1 MSGDV
6 LSFYHVTATDLL
18 ITLEEAKDHLHIT
31 TAAHDADITAKLRQA
46 QDVILDYLKHGADPA
61 WTAETLPLPV
71 RAGMLL
77 VLTHLYEDRG
87 DDMARDEDLW
97 LALGRLLARFRDPAL
112 A

>member
-1 MSGDV
+1 MSGEV
-6 LSFYHVTATDLL
+6 LPFYHVTATELL
-18 ITLEEAKDHLHIT
+18 ITLEEAKTHLHIT

-77 VLTHLYEDRG
+77 FLTHLFEHRG
-87 DDMARDEDLW
+87 DDMEPDEHLW
-97 LALGRLLARFRDPAL
+97 TAIGRLLMRFRDPAL